1 MTSTND
7 YFSQVQGQQ
16 CRTLVVEIPL
26 VLAIKAR
33 ITIAQIVILG
43 GRNKITSQRE
53 ESKALESAQNAMKV
67 SRREA
72 KNDPDSL
79 SSIVFFVR

>member
-1 MTSTND
+1 M
-7 YFSQVQGQQ
+7 
-16 CRTLVVEIPL
+16 VEIPL

-53 ESKALESAQNAMKV
+53 ESKALESGAQNAMKV